1 MEVGEAGTEFVYDT
15 GADKLSFK
23 GYLIR
28 DGSIAG
34 SRDANGT
41 FNTLA
46 TNCTIEIYN
55 AAGTQIKTVYTEN
68 VTSAGFFNL
77 EWNTTGLNTSL
88 AYNAINEIDTSLGGK
103 FRTPFSI
110 NLAPISSLYNAAS
123 LVSSRINMP
132 LTAIQ
137 ANITSE
143 LSNQT
148 SLINTSMTAQ
158 QLLITTKMDSQTALI
173 TTKMNEQVGIITN
186 KTTDMQTSVNQ
197 TLSSFESRTYKAID
211 DLQVGANQTINAS
224 IQALNATAKLE
235 YTPKKYSLSVSVSP
249 NPVLVGDTIT
259 LTCQGEPS
267 LLPLLTIYSWDNK
280 YIMRDQFLTEKSPG
294 LYETSFKADSRFT
307 PGKSYTYVVTEQK
320 TGGLVAGSGVVEA
333 LSITTIAGL
342 AAAAPEAER
351 AAKKALDAIK
361 VVEAMLTS
369 GGDGISIAMSLKN
382 LKSSV
387 DALPEAMAKEGP
399 EAKINKTVEDIS
411 IRIRALFGEEGYDI
425 SAIFEQIL
433 SESPTINDIKLRTGE
448 ITAASDIMLEIMERK
463 LGGREEPFVSVSLF

>member
-1 MEVGEAGTEFVYDT
+1 
-15 GADKLSFK
+15 
-23 GYLIR
+23 
-28 DGSIAG
+28 
-34 SRDANGT
+34 
-41 FNTLA
+41 
-46 TNCTIEIYN
+46 
-55 AAGTQIKTVYTEN
+55 
-68 VTSAGFFNL
+68 
-77 EWNTTGLNTSL
+77 
-88 AYNAINEIDTSLGGK
+88 
-103 FRTPFSI
+103 
-110 NLAPISSLYNAAS
+110 
-123 LVSSRINMP
+123 
-132 LTAIQ
+132 
-137 ANITSE
+137 
-143 LSNQT
+143 
-148 SLINTSMTAQ
+148 
-158 QLLITTKMDSQTALI
+158 MDNQTALI

-186 KTTDMQTSVNQ
+186 KTNEMQTSVNQ

-235 YTPKKYSLSVSVSP
+235 YTAKKYSWSVSVSP

-294 LYETSFKADSRFT
+294 LYEYNFKADSRFT
-307 PGKSYTYVVTEQK
+307 PGKSYTYVVSEQK

-361 VVEAMLTS
+361 AVEAMLSS
-369 GGDGISIAMSLKN
+369 GEGTNISLALEN

-387 DALPEAMAKEGP
+387 DSLPDVIAKEGP
-399 EAKINKTVEDIS
+399 AAKINKTVEDIS
-411 IRIRALFGEEGYDI
+411 SRIRALFGEQGYNI
-425 SAIFEQIL
+425 SSIFEQIL
-433 SESPTINDIKLRTGE
+433 SESPTINDIKLKTGE